1 MTAPRFK
8 NYREGNGNPDP
19 PGCTKIGIIG
29 VGGGATKLRME
40 GGGGRKQII
49 ATLTKF
55 SACQL

>member
-40 GGGGRKQII
+40 GGGQK
-49 ATLTKF
+49 ANN
-55 SACQL
+55 SYPY